1 MSRISIRNVSY
12 IYNQGMP
19 FEKKA
24 LNNINLDIDA
34 GEFIA
39 LIGHTGSGKSTLVQ
53 HLNGLNEPT
62 MGEILYDGV
71 NYREKGKKIA
81 TLRQKVGLVF
91 QYPEYQLF
99 EETVKKDIAF
109 GAINLGLSEEEVD
122 GRVRRAMERVGLSY
136 DDVGDE
142 SPFSLSG
149 GQKRRVAIAGIL
161 AMEPEVLVLDEPT
174 AGLDPHG
181 SREILRE
188 IKGIY
193 DTTDTTIVLVSHSM
207 EEVAQLA
214 TRMIVMDKGEVRMDG
229 TPREIFKREKEL
241 EAIGLGVPQVRSAM
255 TMLREKGLDVEE
267 NCITVDEALKEL
279 TNWWEARHA

>member
-122 GRVRRAMERVGLSY
+122 ARVRRAMERVGLSC

>member
-81 TLRQKVGLVF
+81 SLRQKVGLVF

>member
-1 MSRISIRNVSY
+1 MPSISIRNVSY
-12 IYNQGMP
+12 IYNEGMP

-24 LNNINLDIDA
+24 LNNINLEIDA

-62 MGEILYDGV
+62 SGEILYDGI
-71 NYREKGKKIA
+71 NYREKDNKIA

-99 EETVKKDIAF
+99 EETVIKDIAF
-109 GAINLGLSEEEVD
+109 GAVNQGLSEKEVD
-122 GRVRRAMERVGLSY
+122 LRVRRAMERVGLSY
-136 DDVGDE
+136 DDIGEE

-181 SREILRE
+181 SREILNE
-188 IKGIY
+188 IMGIY

-214 TRMIVMDKGEVRMDG
+214 TRMIVMDNGEVRMDD

>member
-12 IYNQGMP
+12 IYNEGMP

-24 LNNINLDIDA
+24 LNNINLEIEA

-62 MGEILYDGV
+62 SGEILYDGV
-71 NYREKGKKIA
+71 NYREKGNKIA

-99 EETVKKDIAF
+99 EETVIKDIAF
-109 GAINLGLSEEEVD
+109 GAVNQGLSEEEVD
-122 GRVRRAMERVGLSY
+122 LRVRRAMERVGLSY
-136 DDVGDE
+136 DDIGEE

-181 SREILRE
+181 SREILNE

-214 TRMIVMDKGEVRMDG
+214 TRMIVMDNGEVRMDD

-241 EAIGLGVPQVRSAM
+241 ESIGLGVPQVRSAM
-255 TMLREKGLDVEE
+255 TMLKEKGLDVEE

>member
-24 LNNINLDIDA
+24 LNNINLDIDS

-214 TRMIVMDKGEVRMDG
+214 TRMIVMDKGEVRMDD